1 MAVPGPP
8 LDRVF
13 LNGEG
18 LSTGYPQVWRSF
30 KEATLRGSEKAT
42 HADCV
47 VFGESF
53 SGRSDLLFSESAKG
67 SPNKTEM
74 PQSKFFT
81 THDHERTGDQYSVP
95 CLGG

>member
-1 MAVPGPP
+1 LRCASGVP
-8 LDRVF
+8 

-47 VFGESF
+47 VFGGE
-53 SGRSDLLFSESAKG
+53 LQWA
-67 SPNKTEM
+67 
-74 PQSKFFT
+74 Q
-81 THDHERTGDQYSVP
+81 
-95 CLGG
+95 